1 MYINRVRGDISI
13 LRECLEETMDT
24 IDLDAIRNADVQ
36 YKPYEFLL
44 ARDLVR
50 PEKGPAL
57 LEEFPEMTKPGYLT
71 VDQDGL
77 SGTFRRFIQ
86 ELEGPELTEELSVAF
101 DRDLAACPR
110 LTTIMRYSGR
120 KHGAIHT
127 DGESKVLTLL
137 VYLNPKWGTGAE
149 GRLRVLYDGED
160 VDNFAVEVH
169 PSEVE
174 GQRIPFH
181 LVAIAYVGL
190 LLGEILD
197 FDELAEDCAQDGV
210 YDFFF
215 VAPPLPITGSVGSP
229 MNPQAIK

>member
-137 VYLNPKWGTGAE
+137 VYLNPRWGTGAE

-160 VDNFAVEVH
+160 VDNFAVEVDPTMGSAFAFLRSDH
-169 PSEVE
+169 SWHGHRPFVGERRVVQIAWLKDDTTLARKTRTNRIAQLLKSIT
-174 GQRIPFH
+174 QR
-181 LVAIAYVGL
+181 
-190 LLGEILD
+190 
-197 FDELAEDCAQDGV
+197 QR
-210 YDFFF
+210 
-215 VAPPLPITGSVGSP
+215 TR
-229 MNPQAIK
+229 